1 MELIKEEMKL
11 KKMGIDEDLT
21 TFLSNCFQNKSVG
34 IDSELLSVDE
44 YQNYKKVF
52 SNSNIEFIVSKE
64 NLVDTVWEDRKIET
78 KKKSIFPLG
87 IKYTGKKTEEKIDT
101 IREKLK
107 EKNADSVVI
116 SQLDEIAWTLN
127 MRGSDIIFNP
137 VFFSYLII
145 DLENIY
151 FFVDENKFG
160 DTVDEYLKTIQNV

>member
-1 MELIKEEMKL
+1 MELKEEMKL

-78 KKKSIFPLG
+78 KKKSIFPLD